1 MTDETDSAP
10 EQTLFPKPAGERL
23 RDARVA
29 QRLDLADIAQRTRV
43 PLRHLQALEDGDY
56 AQLPGPTYAVGFAK
70 SYARAVGE
78 DEVEIARE
86 VRGRADASAARKPE
100 FTPYVTD
107 EPARTPPGGV
117 MLAGIVL
124 AVLIAV
130 AAGLWYGTTL
140 FRGDGLDGGTPAPTS
155 TFSPEV
161 APAPTVAPAAVAQ
174 VTLVASDE
182 VWVRVYD
189 AAGTTLLQ
197 RTLAPGE
204 RYDVPPT
211 ADNPM
216 INVGRA
222 DKLQVL
228 VNGSAVPPLGDGRV
242 AIKDVP
248 IGAAALQARG
258 TAAAAVAPSAGVTGS
273 SSPDRA
279 RPAAFRDRAP
289 ASSGQRDAP
298 LAAAV
303 APGST
308 PDNTM
313 TPR

>member
-10 EQTLFPKPAGERL
+10 EPTLFPKPAGERL
-23 RDARVA
+23 RDARA
-29 QRLDLADIAQRTRV
+29 ARRLDLADIAQRTRV

-86 VRGRADASAARKPE
+86 VRGRADASAARKPD

-117 MLAGIVL
+117 MLAGVVL

-140 FRGDGLDGGTPAPTS
+140 FRGDGLDSGPPTPAS
-155 TFSPEV
+155 TFSPET

-174 VTLVASDE
+174 VTLVANDE
-182 VWVRVYD
+182 VWVRIYD

-204 RYDVPPT
+204 RYDVPSSV
-211 ADNPM
+211 DNPL

-248 IGAAALQARG
+248 ISAAALQARG
-258 TAAAAVAPSAGVTGS
+258 SAAAPTPAPAATT
-273 SSPDRA
+273 
-279 RPAAFRDRAP
+279 PAAFRDGARTAGP
-289 ASSGQRDAP
+289 ASTGPRDTP
-298 LAAAV
+298 PAAV
-303 APGST
+303 
-308 PDNTM
+308 DNTVA
-313 TPR
+313 PR